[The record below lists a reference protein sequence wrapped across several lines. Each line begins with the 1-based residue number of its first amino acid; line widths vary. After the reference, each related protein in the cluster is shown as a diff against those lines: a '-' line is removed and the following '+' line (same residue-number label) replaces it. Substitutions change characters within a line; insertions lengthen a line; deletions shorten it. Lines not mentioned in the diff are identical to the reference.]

1 MHSKQSKFVIKRFRI
16 RRIRFFHLVIKQFW
30 FEDLSYKKADRK
42 KTFIINIR
50 DNQIL
55 KFKYSKTVAVHDKI
69 FLFFKIILIMIKPY
83 DILIKY
89 EKKSIL
95 NIIVKKLFTLQN
107 MIYI

>member
-1 MHSKQSKFVIKRFRI
+1 MLILRKSNIVMFRI
-16 RRIRFFHLVIKQFW
+16 LS
-30 FEDLSYKKADRK
+30 FEPLRGHKMSENKVR
-42 KTFIINIR
+42 
-50 DNQIL
+50 
-55 KFKYSKTVAVHDKI
+55 SKTNDKRCHSLHQQQKTKTMAVHDKI

-107 MIYI
+107 IIYILFQT

>member
-1 MHSKQSKFVIKRFRI
+1 M
-16 RRIRFFHLVIKQFW
+16 
-30 FEDLSYKKADRK
+30 
-42 KTFIINIR
+42 
-50 DNQIL
+50 
-55 KFKYSKTVAVHDKI
+55 AVHDKI

-107 MIYI
+107 IIYILQFLTVHTAYNIIIHII